1 MWIVSSRAHR
11 KQIVSTRADS
21 SDHSIAPPNPEPIV
35 SRAGVSRA
43 GVSAASCRTIEIDRA
58 LPTRAVLELSRA
70 KQRAELPAL
79 GLCCSATHSIAQQ
92 RESHICAPGS
102 MSRLPRC
109 HLRRRGIVCPLM
121 GRSNGKN
128 CKKIKKWQ
136 RNSRRKNGLAWISSC
151 RAAIAKPSISTVGN
165 GLTDTHAR
173 SRRDRPPPADATPL
187 QSFPIFILILVT
199 SGLSA
204 PYGAHARNS

>member
-21 SDHSIAPPNPEPIV
+21 SGHSIAPPNPEPIV

-109 HLRRRGIVCPLM
+109 QSASSG
-121 GRSNGKN
+121 N
-128 CKKIKKWQ
+128 CLSAHQI
-136 RNSRRKNGLAWISSC
+136 
-151 RAAIAKPSISTVGN
+151 
-165 GLTDTHAR
+165 D
-173 SRRDRPPPADATPL
+173 RDYQL
-187 QSFPIFILILVT
+187 QSHREDLTART
-199 SGLSA
+199 SEGVVSVLRFHTRVPGRGLNQNQSGSA
-204 PYGAHARNS
+204 HTYFSRSDPTPSELYLFSYRPSNPTLNCANLLYNVGKLAHL